1 MKIHLKLKILNS
13 EGVPFMGSGPVEL
26 LRGIEHLG
34 SINQAAKAMNM
45 SYVKAWKM
53 IKVMENSLGGK
64 ILETKIGGINHG
76 GSELTPL
83 AKIFIDDFSDYEADV
98 ERFAQEQ
105 FTSMK
110 RDFHALAKR
119 RTR

>member
-1 MKIHLKLKILNS
+1 MKIHLKLKVLNP
-13 EGVPFMGSGPVEL
+13 EGVPFMGRGPVEL

-34 SINQAAKAMNM
+34 SINQAAKTMNM

-64 ILETKIGGINHG
+64 ILETKIGGRNHG

-83 AKIFIDDFSDYEADV
+83 AKILMDDFSAYEADV
-98 ERFAQEQ
+98 ERFAEEQ
-105 FTSMK
+105 FTAMQ
-110 RDFHALAKR
+110 RHFRALARR